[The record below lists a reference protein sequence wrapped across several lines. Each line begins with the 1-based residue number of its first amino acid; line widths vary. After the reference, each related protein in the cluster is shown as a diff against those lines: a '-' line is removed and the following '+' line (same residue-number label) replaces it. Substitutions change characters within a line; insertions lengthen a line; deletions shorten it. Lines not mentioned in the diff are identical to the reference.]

1 LQTTLKADIRKLGH
15 ILQNAYIK
23 FEVENYFTQN
33 KYYAAYGTETKTP
46 GYTLL
51 NFGIGSDFI
60 IKDKTICSLYIS
72 VNNLTDIAYQS
83 HLSRLKYAAVNY
95 VTGRTGVYNM
105 GRNISFKLLIPIGF
119 K

>member
-1 LQTTLKADIRKLGH
+1 MQTTLKADIRKLGH

-60 IKDKTICSLYIS
+60 IKDKTICSLYNS